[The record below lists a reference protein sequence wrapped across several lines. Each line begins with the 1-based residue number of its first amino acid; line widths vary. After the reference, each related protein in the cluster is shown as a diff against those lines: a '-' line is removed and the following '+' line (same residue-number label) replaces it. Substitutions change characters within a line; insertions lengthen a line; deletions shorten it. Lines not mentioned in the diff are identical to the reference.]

1 MDLWTV
7 PLAYLIDS
15 LLGDPRQI
23 THPVI
28 LIGRWISAC
37 EKLVYLRLHTPLQRR
52 IAGALVVLSTVAVS
66 YCATWGLVWIAY
78 LVHPALGWGA
88 SAWLIA
94 TTIAQKSLAQ
104 AADKVRLALQ
114 QGQIGMAREYT
125 QQIVGRD
132 TMCLDEPELV
142 RAAVETVA
150 ENTVDGVTAPVFY
163 ALLGGAPLAMAYRAV
178 NTLDSMLGYKNERYI
193 DFGWAA
199 ARLDDAANYVPARL
213 TGVVLPL
220 AAGLCSAGVIRTAQ
234 TIVRDARQHPSPNS
248 GIPEAGF
255 AGALDVT
262 LGGRNVYAGQVS
274 YRALMGTGTQRLRA
288 SHISQSIRLMQVV
301 SFVFLVLVFALRRRI
316 G

>member
-1 MDLWTV
+1 MDPWTV
-7 PLAYLIDS
+7 PLAYLIDL

-37 EKLVYLRLHTPLQRR
+37 ESRVYLRCHTPLKRR
-52 IAGALVVLSTVAVS
+52 IMGALVVLSTVAVS
-66 YCATWGLVWIAY
+66 YCATWGLVRLAC
-78 LVHPALGWGA
+78 LAHPALGWA
-88 SAWLIA
+88 AATWLIA
-94 TTIAQKSLAQ
+94 TTIAQKSLTQ

-114 QGQIGMAREYT
+114 QGQLESAREFT
-125 QQIVGRD
+125 QQIVGRE
-132 TMCLDEPELV
+132 TKSLDESELV
-142 RAAVETVA
+142 RATVETVA

-199 ARLDDAANYVPARL
+199 ARLDDLANYIPARL
-213 TGVVLPL
+213 TGVVVPL
-220 AAGLCSAGVIRTAQ
+220 GAGLRWAGVIRTAQ
-234 TIVRDARQHPSPNS
+234 TIVRDAKKHPSPNS

-262 LGGRNVYAGQVS
+262 LGGRNVYAGKVS
-274 YRALMGTGTQRLRA
+274 CRALIGTGTQKLTA
-288 SHISQSIRLMQVV
+288 FHICQAVGLMRTV
-301 SFVFLVLVFALRRRI
+301 SFIFLLLTYALWRRI